1 MKLKTCAFVCL
12 VIGFTILCGCQTD
25 ADREKDARRL
35 RELGSRSIS
44 EFCTDP
50 SFSEAKEIAKRGSGL
65 AGVLVASCYEQ
76 GAGGVRAD
84 LDEAMKWYR
93 KAQEGGYQPAANS
106 IESLKACIAAK
117 GPAEHGDK
125 KQASVFAGCF
135 ENGEGGPKDIVESRK
150 WDLIAGPE
158 NERLTSRYN
167 LIPDQEAE
175 ARKRFAAFRTK

>member
-117 GPAEHGDK
+117 ALRSTATRSRLRSSRVALKTARADPRISSNPA
-125 KQASVFAGCF
+125 
-135 ENGEGGPKDIVESRK
+135 NGIS
-150 WDLIAGPE
+150 
-158 NERLTSRYN
+158 S
-167 LIPDQEAE
+167 PDQRMSA
-175 ARKRFAAFRTK
+175 